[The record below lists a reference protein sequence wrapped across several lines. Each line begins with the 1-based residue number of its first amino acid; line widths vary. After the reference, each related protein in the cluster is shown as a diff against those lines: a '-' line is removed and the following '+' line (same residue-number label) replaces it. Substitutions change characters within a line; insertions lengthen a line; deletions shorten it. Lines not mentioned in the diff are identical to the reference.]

1 MSVTAAPRMVK
12 RAEVSEEEYKS
23 VMSSLLTAYINWA
36 TPKAIVGSS
45 MDSYKANNF
54 VTGPSG
60 SSIKSRVDAFGSGKV
75 HYNNN

>member
-1 MSVTAAPRMVK
+1 MIK
-12 RAEVSEEEYKS
+12 RAGVSAEEYES
-23 VMSSLLTAYINWA
+23 VMGSLLGAYIDFA

-75 HYNNN
+75 HYNDN